1 MTPTPL
7 RASIRPYPDVAD
19 FARRANPL
27 LHRGL
32 LDAAHAVPTGLGPVD
47 DAVLGVLGLKG
58 SQGRRWRPLL
68 TLAVADATGGDMADA
83 VDAAVAVEL
92 THAAS
97 LVLDDLPCMD
107 DSNERRGAPATHR
120 LVGSAGAILVAV
132 GLLARAAE
140 FLGRSRDGAALVSDW
155 GNTFGFMGM
164 SGGQAVDMITG
175 GACYGG
181 ARRLY
186 RRKTTALAAFAVTA
200 GARASG
206 ADPVLLPALR
216 RFGRDVGWAYQLV
229 DDAHDL
235 HEDLAA
241 GRADIRRD
249 PLRQGTRILNRALQ
263 RVHKPGVLGRDTRVS
278 LLSHLAR
285 EVVGLPSAHEATGQD
300 SAEEV
305 A

>member
-1 MTPTPL
+1 MTRRTS
-7 RASIRPYPDVAD
+7 RRPVPAYPDVVE
-19 FARRANPL
+19 FTHRAFPL
-27 LHRGL
+27 LERGL
-32 LDAAHAVPTGLGPVD
+32 ADAADGVPNGLGPVD
-47 DAVLGVLGLKG
+47 DAVHVVLGLKG
-58 SQGRRWRPLL
+58 ARGRRWRPML
-68 TLAVADATGGDMADA
+68 TLAVAEAMGGDVADA

-107 DSNERRGAPATHR
+107 DSNQRRGAPATHR

-140 FLGRSRDGAALVSDW
+140 FLGRSRDGAALVKDW

-175 GACYGG
+175 GACTG
-181 ARRLY
+181 APRRLY

-206 ADPVLLPALR
+206 AEPAALPALR

-229 DDAHDL
+229 DDANDL
-235 HEDLAA
+235 HEDQAN
-241 GRADIRRD
+241 GRDVPQRD
-249 PLRQGTRILNRALQ
+249 PLRQGTRILERAL
-263 RVHKPGVLGRDTRVS
+263 HEIAKPGALGRHARVS
-278 LLSHLAR
+278 LLTHLATD
-285 EVVGLPSAHEATGQD
+285 VVGLGADLHAS
-300 SAEEV
+300 SEEV